1 MHGRGADAGRMGDN
15 RRFQRQPKHM
25 ILPEMPPPPDD
36 PHGHRLQAALWIAA
50 GLAIL
55 ALLYA
60 LSPILAPFLLAG
72 ILAYICNPVT
82 DRLTGMGLPR
92 MLAVVLVLLAL
103 VALAAGLILI
113 VLPLIYEEATVL
125 AARTPEA
132 LALANEKLVPWLRQN
147 FGIRLKLDAAS
158 LQKLAAG
165 NWDTVQLILERVYSS
180 LKIGGIALV
189 GVMVNLLLAPVV
201 MFYLLLDWHG
211 MLARFGGIVPRPW
224 HHKLGSV
231 AADIDAVLSQYLRG
245 QILVMA
251 ILAAYYCVALWLADI
266 PSAFS
271 IGVTTG
277 LLIFIPYLGYATGL
291 ILALLVAALQ
301 FAGWGPIVAVLVVY
315 GIGQIL
321 ESFVLTP
328 FLVGERIGLHPLAVI
343 FALMAFGQLFGFV
356 GVLAAL
362 PASAAL
368 LVGLRQVRGLYLA
381 SRFYRGA

>member
-1 MHGRGADAGRMGDN
+1 MTSS
-15 RRFQRQPKHM
+15 
-25 ILPEMPPPPDD
+25 PDD
-36 PHGHRLQAALWIAA
+36 RRNDRVQAALWIAV
-50 GLAIL
+50 GLAVL
-55 ALLYA
+55 VLLYA
-60 LSPILAPFLLAG
+60 LTPILTPFVLAG

-82 DRLTGMGLPR
+82 DRLTGLGLPR
-92 MLAVVLVLLAL
+92 LAAVVLVIL
-103 VALAAGLILI
+103 ALAALGAGLVLI
-113 VLPLIYEEATVL
+113 VLPLLYEEATVL

-132 LALANEKLVPWLRQN
+132 LVLANEKLAPWLRQN
-147 FGIRLKLDAAS
+147 FGIRLKFDTAS

-165 NWDTVQLILERVYSS
+165 NWDTVQVILERIYSS
-180 LKIGGIALV
+180 LKIGGVALV
-189 GVMVNLLLAPVV
+189 GLMVNALLAPVV

-224 HHKLGSV
+224 HAKLGSV
-231 AADIDAVLSQYLRG
+231 ANDIDAVLSQYLRG

-251 ILAAYYCVALWLADI
+251 ILAVYYSIALSLAGI

-271 IGVTTG
+271 IGVVTG

-291 ILALLVAALQ
+291 ILALLVATLQ
-301 FAGWGPIVAVLVVY
+301 FAGWEPIIAVLIVY
-315 GIGQIL
+315 GIGQVI

-368 LVGLRQVRGLYLA
+368 LVGLREVRALYLG
-381 SRFYRGA
+381 SRFYQGAPGQ

>member
-1 MHGRGADAGRMGDN
+1 M
-15 RRFQRQPKHM
+15 
-25 ILPEMPPPPDD
+25 
-36 PHGHRLQAALWIAA
+36 QAALWIAA
-50 GLAIL
+50 GLAVL
-55 ALLYA
+55 VLFYA
-60 LSPILAPFLLAG
+60 LSPILTPFVLAG

-82 DRLTGMGLPR
+82 DRLTGLGLPR
-92 MLAVVLVLLAL
+92 LVAVVLVIL
-103 VALAAGLILI
+103 ALAALGAGLVLI
-113 VLPLIYEEATVL
+113 VLPLLYEEATVL

-132 LALANEKLVPWLRQN
+132 LVLANEKLAPWLWQN
-147 FGIRLKLDAAS
+147 FGIRLKFDTAS

-165 NWDTVQLILERVYSS
+165 NWDTVQLILERIYGS
-180 LKIGGIALV
+180 LKIGGVALV
-189 GVMVNLLLAPVV
+189 GLMVNALLAPVV

-211 MLARFGGIVPRPW
+211 MLARFGSIVPRPW
-224 HHKLGSV
+224 HGKLGSV
-231 AADIDAVLSQYLRG
+231 ANDIDAVLSQYLRG

-251 ILAAYYCVALWLADI
+251 ILAVYYSIALSLAGI

-271 IGVTTG
+271 IGVVTG

-291 ILALLVAALQ
+291 ILALLVATLQ
-301 FAGWGPIVAVLVVY
+301 FAGWGPIIAVLIVY
-315 GIGQIL
+315 GIGQML

-368 LVGLRQVRGLYLA
+368 LVGLREVRAFYLA
-381 SRFYRGA
+381 SRFYQGAPGQ

>member
-1 MHGRGADAGRMGDN
+1 MTPLPDASKAD
-15 RRFQRQPKHM
+15 
-25 ILPEMPPPPDD
+25 
-36 PHGHRLQAALWIAA
+36 RLQTALWIAV
-50 GLAIL
+50 GLAAL

-60 LSPILAPFLLAG
+60 LSPILTPFLLAG

-82 DRLTGMGLPR
+82 DRLAGWGLPR
-92 MLAVVLVLLAL
+92 MAAVVLVIL
-103 VALAAGLILI
+103 ALAAMTAGLVLI
-113 VLPLIYEEATVL
+113 ILPLLYEEAMLL
-125 AARTPEA
+125 AARMPEA
-132 LALANEKLVPWLRQN
+132 MALINEKLAPWLRQN
-147 FGIRLKLDAAS
+147 FGIKLKLDAAS

-165 NWDTVQLILERVYSS
+165 NWDTVQIVLERIYSS
-180 LKIGGIALV
+180 LKIGGVALV
-189 GVMVNLLLAPVV
+189 GLMVNLLLAPVV

-211 MLARFGGIVPRPW
+211 MLARLSGIVPRPW
-224 HHKLGSV
+224 HAKLRQIAG
-231 AADIDAVLSQYLRG
+231 DIDSVLSQYLRG

-251 ILAAYYCVALWLADI
+251 ILAVYYSMALWIADI
-266 PSAFS
+266 PSALS
-271 IGVTTG
+271 IGVVTG

-315 GIGQIL
+315 GIGQVL

-343 FALMAFGQLFGFV
+343 FALMAFGQLFGFF

-368 LVGLRQVRGLYLA
+368 LVGLRELRLLYLD
-381 SRFYRGA
+381 SRFYRG

>member
-1 MHGRGADAGRMGDN
+1 MGDN
-15 RRFQRQPKHM
+15 RRFRPPPKRM
-25 ILPEMPPPPDD
+25 ILPELPPSSDD
-36 PHGHRLQAALWIAA
+36 PHSHRLQAALWIGA

-55 ALLYA
+55 VLLYA
-60 LSPILAPFLLAG
+60 LSPILTPFLLAG
-72 ILAYICNPVT
+72 ILAYIGNPVT
-82 DRLTGMGLPR
+82 DRLAGMGLPR

-103 VALAAGLILI
+103 AALSAGLILI
-113 VLPLIYEEATVL
+113 VLPLLYEEATVL

-158 LQKLAAG
+158 LQKLATG
-165 NWDTVQLILERVYSS
+165 NWDTVQLVLERIYSS
-180 LKIGGIALV
+180 LKIGGVALV
-189 GVMVNLLLAPVV
+189 GVVVNLLLTPVV

-224 HHKLGSV
+224 HDKLGRI

-245 QILVMA
+245 QTLVMA
-251 ILAAYYCVALWLADI
+251 ILAAYYCIALWLADI

-315 GIGQIL
+315 GIGQVL

-368 LVGLRQVRGLYLA
+368 LVGLREVRNLYLG

>member
-1 MHGRGADAGRMGDN
+1 
-15 RRFQRQPKHM
+15 M

-315 GIGQIL
+315 GIGQVL

>member
-1 MHGRGADAGRMGDN
+1 MTA
-15 RRFQRQPKHM
+15 
-25 ILPEMPPPPDD
+25 PPDD
-36 PHGHRLQAALWIAA
+36 KLSDRLQTALWMAA

-60 LSPILAPFLLAG
+60 LSPILTPFLLAG
-72 ILAYICNPVT
+72 ILAYICNPLT
-82 DRLTGMGLPR
+82 DRIAAWGMPR
-92 MLAVVLVLLAL
+92 MAAVIVVILAL
-103 VALAAGLILI
+103 AALAAGLVLI
-113 VLPLIYEEATVL
+113 ILPLLYEEAAVL

-132 LALANEKLVPWLRQN
+132 MALANEKLAPWLRQN
-147 FGIRLKLDAAS
+147 FGLRLRFDSAS

-165 NWDTVQLILERVYSS
+165 NWDTVQAILERIYSS
-180 LKIGGIALV
+180 LKIGGVALV
-189 GVMVNLLLAPVV
+189 GLAVNLMLAPVV

-211 MLARFGGIVPRPW
+211 MIERLGRIVPRPW
-224 HHKLGSV
+224 HEKIDAI

-251 ILAAYYCVALWLADI
+251 ILAAYYSAALWLAGI

-271 IGVTTG
+271 IDVFTS

-301 FAGWGPIVAVLVVY
+301 FAGWGPIVAVLIVY
-315 GIGQIL
+315 GIGQVL
-321 ESFVLTP
+321 ESFILTP

-343 FALMAFGQLFGFV
+343 FALMAFGQLLGFF

-362 PASAAL
+362 PASAEL
-368 LVGLRQVRGLYLA
+368 LVGLREVRALYLA
-381 SRFYRGA
+381 SRFYRGGA

>member
-1 MHGRGADAGRMGDN
+1 MGDN

-315 GIGQIL
+315 GIGQVL

-368 LVGLRQVRGLYLA
+368 LVGLREVRGLYLA